1 MALLRTR
8 QPRRAGIAGLVLVA
22 LTVSGCANAEPGVVA
37 YVDDARITQRQVD
50 DAVNAISGTLEE
62 GQRVSSQAVVNAM
75 IHGELAEQVAAR
87 QNIVISDSDRD
98 EVLKGSNLAPLLT
111 VEAARPVL
119 DDIADEQIVG
129 SRLGQQYFT
138 EIGKINVTL
147 NPRLGVLDPQ
157 REDDHR
163 ESVQLARIPGTRRPN
178 ALSRWTI
185 PQLARLI
192 DVMAT
197 LRQACPW
204 DAQQTHESLAQY
216 LIEETAE
223 TIEAV
228 ETGDQDH
235 LREEL
240 GDLLLQVVFHAE
252 IAAERDGGFTIED
265 IAAGTAD
272 KLIARHPYVF
282 ATEETPDDLHFSWEQ
297 RKAAEKGRTSV
308 LEGIPDQLSSLAR
321 ANKIVSRVRSRRV
334 PVDLPSDPIDE
345 DDLGRQVLALVARAQ
360 ASGIDPDQAV
370 RAAVRDLEA
379 RVRVGEASRN
389 RQAAG

>member
-1 MALLRTR
+1 
-8 QPRRAGIAGLVLVA
+8 
-22 LTVSGCANAEPGVVA
+22 
-37 YVDDARITQRQVD
+37 
-50 DAVNAISGTLEE
+50 
-62 GQRVSSQAVVNAM
+62 
-75 IHGELAEQVAAR
+75 
-87 QNIVISDSDRD
+87 
-98 EVLKGSNLAPLLT
+98 
-111 VEAARPVL
+111 
-119 DDIADEQIVG
+119 VG
-129 SRLGQQYFT
+129 
-138 EIGKINVTL
+138 
-147 NPRLGVLDPQ
+147 
-157 REDDHR
+157 
-163 ESVQLARIPGTRRPN
+163 
-178 ALSRWTI
+178 
-185 PQLARLI
+185 
-192 DVMAT
+192 
-197 LRQACPW
+197 
-204 DAQQTHESLAQY
+204 AQQTHESLAQY

-282 ATEETPDDLHFSWEQ
+282 ASDETPDDLHFSWEQ

-308 LEGIPDQLSSLAR
+308 VEGIPDQLSSLAR

-370 RAAVRDLEA
+370 RAVVRDLEA

-389 RQAAG
+389 RQSAG

>member
-1 MALLRTR
+1 M
-8 QPRRAGIAGLVLVA
+8 
-22 LTVSGCANAEPGVVA
+22 
-37 YVDDARITQRQVD
+37 
-50 DAVNAISGTLEE
+50 
-62 GQRVSSQAVVNAM
+62 
-75 IHGELAEQVAAR
+75 ELPE
-87 QNIVISDSDRD
+87 
-98 EVLKGSNLAPLLT
+98 
-111 VEAARPVL
+111 
-119 DDIADEQIVG
+119 
-129 SRLGQQYFT
+129 
-138 EIGKINVTL
+138 
-147 NPRLGVLDPQ
+147 
-157 REDDHR
+157 
-163 ESVQLARIPGTRRPN
+163 
-178 ALSRWTI
+178 
-185 PQLARLI
+185 LARLI
-192 DVMAT
+192 EVMAT
-197 LRQACPW
+197 LRHACPW

-228 ETGDQDH
+228 ETGNQEH

-265 IAAGTAD
+265 IAAGIAD

-308 LEGIPDQLSSLAR
+308 LDGIPNQLSSLAR

-334 PVDLPSDPIDE
+334 TVALPTDPIAE
-345 DDLGRQVLALVARAQ
+345 GDLGRQVLALVARAQ

-379 RVRVGEASRN
+379 RVRVGEAGRN
-389 RQAAG
+389 QQTAG